1 MLFMAHTINVNIRMD
16 EDLKKQAEKLFAD
29 LGMNMST
36 AINVFVR
43 QSVRYGGIPFEIVRK
58 DDFFNDYNQQILQ
71 KSIEELKAGK
81 GKPHELIE
89 VDDE

>member
-1 MLFMAHTINVNIRMD
+1 MAHTINVN
-16 EDLKKQAEKLFAD
+16 
-29 LGMNMST
+29 
-36 AINVFVR
+36 
-43 QSVRYGGIPFEIVRK
+43 VRK